1 MENQREF
8 DIIVWGATG
17 FTGRLVA
24 QYLFNQYGVGR
35 DLKWA
40 MAGRNEEKMHKVR
53 AKVADSSVP
62 YVLADSHDRA
72 SLDEMT
78 KRTKV
83 IITTVGPYGKY
94 GSELVASCVESGTHY
109 CDLSGEVLWMR
120 NMIDT
125 HHEAAKAKGVKIVHC
140 CGFDSVP
147 SDMGVYF
154 MQEEAK
160 KRTGAPAQKIQMRV
174 KAFSGGMSGGTYASL
189 NDTLEKAYANKKLF
203 SVLNNPYGLN
213 PKDSQGG
220 PDKKDLMSVKYDK
233 ASGTW
238 LYPFIMATINTKVVR
253 RSNALADYSYGKEF
267 RYDEAVMTKPG
278 LSGRIK
284 AWQMAIPLGMMSAK
298 PGSFLKKRID
308 KMLPDPGQG
317 PNKEQRERGF
327 YNMRFYTTLSD
338 GTKTVGKVTGD
349 MDPGYGS
356 TSKMLSECAVCLV
369 KDKTPDI
376 AGVLTPATAMGAPL
390 LQRLM
395 ENAGLTFTFDMKEK

>member
-35 DLKWA
+35 DLNWA

-78 KRTKV
+78 KRAKV

-94 GSELVASCVESGTHY
+94 GSELVASCVENGTHY

-120 NMIDT
+120 DMIDT

-160 KRTGAPAQKIQMRV
+160 KRTGAPAQEIQMRV

-213 PKDSQGG
+213 PKDSQAG

-253 RSNALADYSYGKEF
+253 RSNALAGYSYGKDF

-278 LSGRIK
+278 FSGRIK

-298 PGSFLKKRID
+298 PGSFMKKRID

-317 PNKEQRERGF
+317 PNKEQREKGF

-395 ENAGLTFTFDMKEK
+395 ENAGLTFTFDMQEK